1 MADGGLI
8 EGLKP
13 GSAAFYRRRFE
24 SSVMG
29 QHMMMP
35 PAEVALQMVH
45 PEAPPTHPKGP
56 NTNFQYPTPIPFR
69 YRDEALGSINKRH
82 EPSEAKTEHPI
93 YASTTMEIGKLP
105 MQPTD
110 FPMRWYK
117 KTASAPARLSP
128 CSFSP
133 LTRLSL
139 LHPLHRYG
147 LEGMFTEQWASA
159 LPKTRV
165 ATGLNTAMDRSK
177 HHHEF
182 DQGWRGNL
190 GLTDCKRA
198 RPINAAS
205 RRAIAYGVA
214 LEADACDVCVCSRV
228 RSQHCQ
234 PRIFHTCGQAD
245 A

>member
-1 MADGGLI
+1 MAEELI

-29 QHMMMP
+29 SHMMMP
-35 PAEVALQMVH
+35 PKHVAAQMVH

-82 EPSEAKTEHPI
+82 EEAKTEHPI

-110 FPMRWYK
+110 FPMRWYDTK
-117 KTASAPARLSP
+117 KNQLARAKNTRARARPLLKRPAPEKPRPVNA
-128 CSFSP
+128 
-133 LTRLSL
+133 
-139 LHPLHRYG
+139 HRYG

-165 ATGLNTAMDRSK
+165 ATGLNTAMDRS
-177 HHHEF
+177 HYHHEF

-190 GLTDCKRA
+190 GLTDCARA
-198 RPINAAS
+198 TTPSFQVSSMS
-205 RRAIAYGVA
+205 R
-214 LEADACDVCVCSRV
+214 
-228 RSQHCQ
+228 
-234 PRIFHTCGQAD
+234 
-245 A
+245 

>member
-1 MADGGLI
+1 MAEGLI

-117 KTASAPARLSP
+117 KTASAFNLAPSAPLHASLFTPYTGTVSRACSP
-128 CSFSP
+128 SSGPRPSRRRASP
-133 LTRLSL
+133 PVSTQPWTDPNTTTSLTRDGGATSGS
-139 LHPLHRYG
+139 P
-147 LEGMFTEQWASA
+147 TVSAWAQST
-159 LPKTRV
+159 PRV
-165 ATGLNTAMDRSK
+165 AAR
-177 HHHEF
+177 
-182 DQGWRGNL
+182 RG
-190 GLTDCKRA
+190 TSC
-198 RPINAAS
+198 
-205 RRAIAYGVA
+205 
-214 LEADACDVCVCSRV
+214 
-228 RSQHCQ
+228 
-234 PRIFHTCGQAD
+234 
-245 A
+245 

>member
-82 EPSEAKTEHPI
+82 EPSEAKSEHPI

-117 KTASAPARLSP
+117 KTASAPARLQP

-133 LTRLSL
+133 LTHASLSS
-139 LHPLHRYG
+139 PLI
-147 LEGMFTEQWASA
+147 Q
-159 LPKTRV
+159 
-165 ATGLNTAMDRSK
+165 
-177 HHHEF
+177 
-182 DQGWRGNL
+182 
-190 GLTDCKRA
+190 
-198 RPINAAS
+198 
-205 RRAIAYGVA
+205 
-214 LEADACDVCVCSRV
+214 V
-228 RSQHCQ
+228 RSRGHVHRAVGLGPPEDARRHRPQHSHGQ
-234 PRIFHTCGQAD
+234 IQTPPRV
-245 A
+245 